1 MVREQKHCK
10 ASTKNEPVCHICVL
24 GQASLVSTK
33 AEYPSAQIMAALIN
47 MPTTSTQ
54 TRNMVEILVWGFKP
68 ADRADCDACRT
79 RPSMDRSA
87 DDRSAEPS

>member
-68 ADRADCDACRT
+68 ADRADCDACH
-79 RPSMDRSA
+79 SSLVHDR
-87 DDRSAEPS
+87 RSEYEWRGR